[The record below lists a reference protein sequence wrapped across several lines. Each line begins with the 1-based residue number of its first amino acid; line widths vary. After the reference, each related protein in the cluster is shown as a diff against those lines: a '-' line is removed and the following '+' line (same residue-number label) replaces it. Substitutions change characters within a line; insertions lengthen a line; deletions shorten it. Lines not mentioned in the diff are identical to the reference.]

1 MRRGFLA
8 FLAVLAVGCRQTSI
22 DPGLAGW
29 QRLSPERKQA
39 ALIEQLGRMSLATT
53 AAMLI
58 RRNRPDQALRL
69 LEETLDYSVRTSSI
83 LIRAGARMPTDMPL
97 PNLRASPER
106 VRKYAALNGLPEI
119 AERAAAVAKSLGSE
133 PLAPGTPPR

>member
-1 MRRGFLA
+1 MAL
-8 FLAVLAVGCRQTSI
+8 LAVVALGCHATSS

-29 QRLSPERKQA
+29 QRLSPERKQS

-53 AAMLI
+53 AAILI
-58 RRNRPDQALRL
+58 RRNRTDQALRL
-69 LEETLDYSVRTSSI
+69 LEETLDSSVRTSSI

-106 VRKYAALNGLPEI
+106 VRKYATLNGLPEI

-133 PLAPGTPPR
+133 PKTPGTTPK